1 MKYSSGFTHL
11 VSEIKPAITE
21 KDAST
26 VKQLLETNKNII
38 LIDVRETEEWDEGYI
53 PGAIH
58 ISKGIIE
65 RDIEKIVT
73 DKNTEIILY
82 CRGGMRSLIAANN
95 LQKMGY
101 TNLCSMQ
108 GGITAWMNAQ
118 YEIICD

>member
-11 VSEIKPAITE
+11 VSELKPAVIE
-21 KDAST
+21 KDITT
-26 VKQLLETNKNII
+26 VKKLLETNKNII

-58 ISKGIIE
+58 LSKGIIE
-65 RDIEKIVT
+65 RDIEKIIA

-82 CRGGMRSLIAANN
+82 CRGGMRSVIAANN

-101 TNLCSMQ
+101 TNLCSMH
-108 GGITAWMNAQ
+108 GGITAWMNAN
-118 YEIICD
+118 YEITYD